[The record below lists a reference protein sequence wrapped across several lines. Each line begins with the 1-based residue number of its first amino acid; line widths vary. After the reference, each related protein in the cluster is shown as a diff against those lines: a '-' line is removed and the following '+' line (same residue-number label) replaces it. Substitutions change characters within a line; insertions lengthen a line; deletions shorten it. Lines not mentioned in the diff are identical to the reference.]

1 MRILVVEDEKKVA
14 SFVKMGLEEE
24 SYAVDVS
31 YDGEEGGVLAE
42 TNPYDLI
49 ILDIML
55 PKLDGLTLCRRVR
68 AKGDMTPVLLLT
80 ARNTL
85 ETKVSGFDTG
95 ADQFLPKPFAFVELD
110 DLHHE
115 TRVSLVVVVRDR
127 QEQPV
132 QTTDLAATQVQFK
145 PGGDACQ
152 YSVALLRLSLGL
164 DGTAQTIGQDRP

>member
-1 MRILVVEDEKKVA
+1 MFCSVTALLAACGGPATGCADIGAYPGVQITADAYLSAATAGHTVEVCA
-14 SFVKMGLEEE
+14 
-24 SYAVDVS
+24 
-31 YDGEEGGVLAE
+31 DGVCGTA
-42 TNPYDLI
+42 P
-49 ILDIML
+49 
-55 PKLDGLTLCRRVR
+55 LDG
-68 AKGDMTPVLLLT
+68 
-80 ARNTL
+80 
-85 ETKVSGFDTG
+85 
-95 ADQFLPKPFAFVELD
+95 PFAFVELD